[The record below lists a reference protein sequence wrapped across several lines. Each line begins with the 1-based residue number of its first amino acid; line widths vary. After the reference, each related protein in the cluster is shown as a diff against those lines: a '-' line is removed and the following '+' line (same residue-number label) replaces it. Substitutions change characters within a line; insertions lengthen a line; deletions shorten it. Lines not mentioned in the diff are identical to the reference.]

1 MLCPQFKRASSS
13 CMGSFIAFLV
23 LSAGCATHKG
33 SVKGDVHETSAMRI
47 FKEGAELL
55 YVDNQ
60 AALNKFDEVQRLEP
74 EFIPA
79 YYNAG
84 VACEALGNLV
94 EASKR
99 YEACLSKKK
108 DQPNC
113 LLNELLVKAKLSE
126 IDAANAMAQAYLTE
140 FPEAPFVQSA
150 AANLAFYLKDYVGAE
165 KLAREALERDAENV
179 EALFVMAR
187 IFYERKEYAAAKWVL
202 KNALEIAPSH
212 GGCHLLLGHTEQALD
227 LLHDALDSYA
237 LAVQNQPTDEAL
249 ESYGLLL
256 LKRGRAAEALVI
268 LEKLATRQPEVYG
281 YQLHLGNALVA
292 NKKFDEAKAAFLK
305 AQSLK
310 PDDKDINFNLGLLF
324 YDLKPQG
331 LSELERLKTAD
342 AYFKAFLDQPGV
354 SKDRLK
360 EVQEYLEIIK
370 QKIEMEEYKA
380 SSALESEQPEVESE
394 AEKSEEAGEESK
406 KPEKDKIEATPSNLE
421 ALEPAKEEKEESE
434 VPAKPVEAKPDV
446 APAEDKK
453 TQKVQE
459 KPKEPLPEEENFDEE
474 DIFLE

>member
-1 MLCPQFKRASSS
+1 MLCLHHNRTSPIK
-13 CMGSFIAFLV
+13 GLFIAFFL
-23 LSAGCATHKG
+23 LIAGCATHKG
-33 SVKGDVHETSAMRI
+33 SLKGEVHETSAMKR

-60 AALNKFDEVQRLEP
+60 AALSKFDEVQRLEP

-84 VACEALGNLV
+84 VACEALGNLL

-113 LLNELLVKAKLSE
+113 LFNELLVKAKLGE
-126 IDAANAMAQAYLTE
+126 LDAANAMAQAYLTE
-140 FPEAPFVQSA
+140 FPESPFAQSA
-150 AANLAFYLKDYVGAE
+150 AANLAFYQKDYARAE

-179 EALFVMAR
+179 EALLVMAR
-187 IFYERKEYAAAKWVL
+187 IFYERKEYAAAKWVA

-212 GGCHLLLGHTEQALD
+212 GGFHLLLGHTEQALD

-256 LKRGRAAEALVI
+256 LKRGRAAEALQVMSN
-268 LEKLATRQPEVYG
+268 LATMRPDVYG
-281 YQLHLGNALVA
+281 YQLHLGNALIA

-305 AQSLK
+305 AQALK
-310 PDDKDINFNLGLLF
+310 PDDKDINLNLGLLF

-331 LSELERLKTAD
+331 LSELERLKA
-342 AYFKAFLDQPGV
+342 AEGYFKAYLDQPSV

-360 EVQEYLEIIK
+360 EVHDYLEIIK
-370 QKIEMEEYKA
+370 QKIELEEYKA
-380 SSALESEQPEVESE
+380 SSAQEPEQPEAESVG
-394 AEKSEEAGEESK
+394 EKPEAGEEALEPNK
-406 KPEKDKIEATPSNLE
+406 NQPQETAPSNLE
-421 ALEPAKEEKEESE
+421 ALEPSHEESE
-434 VPAKPVEAKPDV
+434 SAAKPVDLKQDKGQP
-446 APAEDKK
+446 EDKK
-453 TQKVQE
+453 KKPKVQE
-459 KPKEPLPEEENFDEE
+459 KTPEVLPEEEVLDEE
-474 DIFLE
+474 DIFLD